1 MIKRRNKLKRY
12 DKNWLDCTYIRL
24 FYVYR
29 KTVPLWSATVF
40 FVSHLSFLISNFPFG
55 PILRPDGNFCG
66 LYVTGWFCG
75 IFGIKMVVWSHF
87 SPKSDTYIKF
97 FGYFFFFPKSK
108 TPNLN
113 LEVSSINGFAV
124 NIRQWG
130 SYEGMRL
137 WQLAKKWRIFYIF
150 STYFKNI
157 FSFLRTSEFKKITK
171 NATKIK

>member
-1 MIKRRNKLKRY
+1 MIKWRSKLKWY
-12 DKNWLDCTYIRL
+12 DKNWLGCTYFRL

-40 FVSHLSFLISNFPFG
+40 FISHLSFLISNFILG
-55 PILRPDGNFCG
+55 PILRPKGIFCG
-66 LYVTGWFCG
+66 LSVTYWFSG
-75 IFGIKMVVWSHF
+75 LFGFKMVVWSHF
-87 SPKSDTYIKF
+87 LRKSATYIKF

-130 SYEGMRL
+130 SYEDMKK
-137 WQLAKKWRIFYIF
+137 WQLTKKWRIFYIF

-157 FSFLRTSEFKKITK
+157 FSFLRTSEFKNLDK
-171 NATKIK
+171 NETKI

>member
-1 MIKRRNKLKRY
+1 M
-12 DKNWLDCTYIRL
+12 

-40 FVSHLSFLISNFPFG
+40 FVSHLSFLISNFILG
-55 PILRPDGNFCG
+55 HILRPDGIFCG
-66 LYVTGWFCG
+66 LYITRWFSGLCG
-75 IFGIKMVVWSHF
+75 LKMVVWSPF
-87 SPKSDTYIKF
+87 LRKSTTYIKF

-130 SYEGMRL
+130 SYEDMRK
-137 WQLAKKWRIFYIF
+137 WQLTKKWRIFYIF
-150 STYFKNI
+150 FPYFKNI
-157 FSFLRTSEFKKITK
+157 SSFLGTYEF
-171 NATKIK
+171 

>member
-1 MIKRRNKLKRY
+1 MIKWRSKLKWY
-12 DKNWLDCTYIRL
+12 DKNWLGCTYFRL

-40 FVSHLSFLISNFPFG
+40 FISHLSFLISNFILG
-55 PILRPDGNFCG
+55 PILRPKGIFCG
-66 LYVTGWFCG
+66 LSVTYWFSG
-75 IFGIKMVVWSHF
+75 LFGFKMVVWSHF
-87 SPKSDTYIKF
+87 SPKSATYIKF

-130 SYEGMRL
+130 SYEDM
-137 WQLAKKWRIFYIF
+137 KKKATDEKMKNFLHIFYIF
-150 STYFKNI
+150 QKYFFI
-157 FSFLRTSEFKKITK
+157 PAYIW
-171 NATKIK
+171 I